1 MRIIVTG
8 GTGFIGHALVR
19 TLGQDGHAVT
29 VLTRR
34 AGPAKKILGLA
45 RVVEWNPTVSG
56 SWEQEFSGID
66 AVVNLAGEPIANG
79 RWTESRKR
87 SITQSR
93 IDTTNAIVE
102 ALRGHS
108 TGPCTLI
115 NASGIGYYGTSNGIS
130 IYETVGAG
138 DGFLADLCVKWERE
152 ARRAEDFR
160 VRVVRLRFGM
170 VSNTMEVRSPRW
182 FCHFGCF
189 SVDRSCR
196 VPNGSHGSI
205 VRTSSAWSNGHSA
218 IRTWTGAVNAVSPD
232 PVTMRTFCG
241 RWTGVE
247 QAIVVAGAAIY
258 LACRAGRVGN
268 RDDNRP
274 AGVAAGRVAGRIYI
288 SLSDVGTGAPGGVFR
303 FRFEKNGCSA
313 CYVSRDVHLG
323 HAFVKIGMCEKK
335 RAWLHR

>member
-170 VSNTMEVRSPRW
+170 VLEHDGGALAKMVLPFRLFLGGPIMPGTQWVSWIHRQDVIGLVQW
-182 FCHFGCF
+182 AL
-189 SVDRSCR
+189 
-196 VPNGSHGSI
+196 SHPH
-205 VRTSSAWSNGHSA
+205 V
-218 IRTWTGAVNAVSPD
+218 TGAVNAVSPD
-232 PVTMRTFCG
+232 PVTMRTFCRTLG
-241 RWTGVE
+241 QVLNRPSWLPVP
-247 QAIVVAGAAIY
+247 QYI
-258 LACRAGRVGN
+258 LRAGLGELGTVMTTGQRVLPQAALQGGYTF
-268 RDDNRP
+268 RYPMLEP
-274 AGVAAGRVAGRIYI
+274 ALRAVFSDSGSRRMVAPPA
-288 SLSDVGTGAPGGVFR
+288 T
-303 FRFEKNGCSA
+303 
-313 CYVSRDVHLG
+313 
-323 HAFVKIGMCEKK
+323 
-335 RAWLHR
+335 